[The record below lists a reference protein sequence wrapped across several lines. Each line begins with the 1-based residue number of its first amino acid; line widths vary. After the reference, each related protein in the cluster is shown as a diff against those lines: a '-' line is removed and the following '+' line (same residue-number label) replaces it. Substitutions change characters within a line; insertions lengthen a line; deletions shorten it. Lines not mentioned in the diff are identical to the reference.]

1 MIIILEVIIVILNN
15 ILTRTLFLTCL
26 IFNYIGDTEL
36 IQDREYSLVYE
47 YLNVYK
53 LCEERILENGL

>member
-1 MIIILEVIIVILNN
+1 MIIMVIKILNN

-26 IFNYIGDTEL
+26 VFNYIGDTEL

-47 YLNVYK
+47 YLDVYK
-53 LCEERILENGL
+53 LCEKRILENGL

>member
-1 MIIILEVIIVILNN
+1 MVILNN

-26 IFNYIGDTEL
+26 IFNYIDDTEL
-36 IQDREYSLVYE
+36 IQDSEYSLVYE
-47 YLNVYK
+47 YLDVYK

>member
-1 MIIILEVIIVILNN
+1 MIIMVIKILNN

-26 IFNYIGDTEL
+26 VFNYIDDTEL

-47 YLNVYK
+47 YSTVYK
-53 LCEERILENGL
+53 LCEKRILENGL

>member
-1 MIIILEVIIVILNN
+1 MVIFNN
-15 ILTRTLFLTCL
+15 ILTRTLLLTCL
-26 IFNYIGDTEL
+26 VFNYIDDTEL

-47 YLNVYK
+47 YSNVYK